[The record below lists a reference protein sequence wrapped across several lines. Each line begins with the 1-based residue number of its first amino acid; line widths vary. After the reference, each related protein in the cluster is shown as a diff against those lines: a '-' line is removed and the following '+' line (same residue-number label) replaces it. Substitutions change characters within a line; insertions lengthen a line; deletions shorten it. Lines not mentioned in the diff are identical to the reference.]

1 VAKDYTI
8 SSKKYLHLMNI
19 EDKKLICDGYK
30 AEKVAALKA
39 DCTSGSSGGST
50 RGCTDY
56 KICHLFFIGY

>member
-1 VAKDYTI
+1 
-8 SSKKYLHLMNI
+8 MNI

-30 AEKVAALKA
+30 AEKAAALRA

-50 RGCTDY
+50 WRCTDY